1 MKKRVLSSRRHYESD
16 GTGPLEHDRAEER
29 GETEQVNVRRPGR
42 WRSGAE
48 NKQRILRVAREL
60 FNQQGYRGTSVR
72 AIATAAEVDPA
83 MVFYFF
89 GTKQGLFSAV
99 VDMSADVPPAIEA
112 IFDGSLD
119 TIGER
124 VVRTLVENLDK
135 SDRTP
140 LVLLTR
146 SAPSDP
152 QSEALLR
159 EFIDREITG
168 RLAALLGT
176 PDAALR
182 AAMVNVQILGLA
194 VARYIVRIEPLA
206 SLSVDELV
214 TMFGPLV
221 QHCLTGP
228 TTADVASRER

>member
-1 MKKRVLSSRRHYESD
+1 M
-16 GTGPLEHDRAEER
+16 TEHD
-29 GETEQVNVRRPGR
+29 NHRRPGR

-48 NKQRILRVAREL
+48 SKQRVLEIAREL
-60 FNQQGYRGTSVR
+60 FGQNGYSGTTVR
-72 AIATAAEVDPA
+72 AIATAAGVDPA

-99 VDMSADVPPAIEA
+99 IDMSDKVPPAIES
-112 IFDGSLD
+112 IFDGGLG

-124 VVRTLVENLDK
+124 IVRTLVENLDK
-135 SDRTP
+135 SGRTP
-140 LVLLTR
+140 LIMLTR
-146 SAPSDP
+146 SAPTDP

-159 EFIDREITG
+159 EFIDREITD

-182 AAMVNVQILGLA
+182 AGMVYVQILGLA
-194 VARYIVRIEPLA
+194 VARYIVHIEPIA
-206 SLSVDELV
+206 SASVDELAA
-214 TMFGPLV
+214 MFGPLV

-228 TTADVASRER
+228 TTPS